1 VLALFKA
8 LSGVRETVQA
18 GIKGFRIHTTG
29 VITSPSGSSS
39 AAEICV
45 RSARS
50 PVGRARNAV
59 FEQSESDLE
68 IVVSEPTDPVTVAP
82 RVRHKGRRPGNVRP
96 CGGVV
101 QVLVAVLSWRSNSV
115 SIAEWL
121 IDDGYPASF
130 LDHCQKGFSRAVM
143 LFGSERVRVSV
154 HVSEFVQA
162 FHCSN

>member
-1 VLALFKA
+1 VELPCSWLGLRRASSESCAAEFISK
-8 LSGVRETVQA
+8 
-18 GIKGFRIHTTG
+18 
-29 VITSPSGSSS
+29 SS
-39 AAEICV
+39 ACIAMS
-45 RSARS
+45 RSW
-50 PVGRARNAV
+50 
-59 FEQSESDLE
+59 FTC
-68 IVVSEPTDPVTVAP
+68 VSEPTDPVTVAP